1 MSTSSSFDNMRCGN
15 NYNYDNGN
23 CVNVEENTNVFEE
36 QEQLYEEIKCLKH
49 KIKVLYQENDNLRA
63 NNDALK
69 DIINTLAH
77 ELRTPTT
84 YILGILELLEY
95 DNDQQVKCP
104 NAPPNIEITEDRF
117 YSLSK
122 NAKRIEKLI
131 ADILD
136 LARLENNSFSLHK
149 ERFCFNELLIDLI
162 EEFRK
167 DTSLKGKDLQI
178 LLQYDE
184 PKNNKLNKIFHDD
197 KACGGLIIKADKN
210 KIIQVV
216 SNLLNNAMRFA
227 HSRID
232 IYLTNE
238 YSNLLCSIKDDGGGI
253 DDLILPH
260 LFKRYVT
267 TSSQGVGLGLF
278 LSKCIIESH
287 QGRIWADNN
296 RNGNGAIFSFT
307 LPTE

>member
-1 MSTSSSFDNMRCGN
+1 MGSSSSFNNVRCGN
-15 NYNYDNGN
+15 NYDYDNRN
-23 CVNVEENTNVFEE
+23 CINVEQNAYICDEK
-36 QEQLYEEIKCLKH
+36 QLYDEIKSLKH
-49 KIKVLYQENDNLRA
+49 DIKVLYEENNNLRT
-63 NNDALK
+63 NNNALK
-69 DIINTLAH
+69 DIINTIAH

-95 DNDQQVKCP
+95 DNNKQINYP
-104 NAPPNIEITEDRF
+104 NMTSKIIEITEERF
-117 YSLSK
+117 YALNK

-136 LARLENNSFSLHK
+136 LARIENNSFSLHK

-167 DTSLKGKDLQI
+167 DISRKGKDLQI
-178 LLQYDE
+178 LLHYDQ
-184 PKNNKLNKIFHDD
+184 PRTGKVNKIFHDD
-197 KACGGLIIKADKN
+197 NACGGLMIKADKN
-210 KIIQVV
+210 KIIQVI
-216 SNLLNNAMRFA
+216 SNLLNNATRFA

-238 YSNLLCSIKDDGGGI
+238 LSNLLCSVKDDGVGI

-260 LFKRYVT
+260 IFKRYVT
-267 TSSQGVGLGLF
+267 KSSQGLGLGLF
-278 LSKCIIESH
+278 LSQCIIEAH

-296 RNGNGAIFSFT
+296 RDGRGAIFSFT
-307 LPTE
+307 LPT